1 MVCRHHRLLPL
12 PAVLGARYKANT
24 SIWFHGNKE
33 YLYYWRELWR
43 NLFGNNGF
51 INGNQGRKSEIFK
64 ESRSPALPSP
74 PPYPRRPSK
83 KFTQSFQDENES
95 LRYFFYVP
103 YKWKRRHSSE
113 ELCAESKEMFGA
125 IRTIIIIKT
134 RFFNEIQN
142 FWSSWGV
149 MRIWYS
155 PNRGGS
161 NDKLRWTGNTTNT
174 HIKHDHFSHF
184 TELFTFRFH
193 IIA

>member
-51 INGNQGRKSEIFK
+51 INGKQGRKSEIFK

-95 LRYFFYVP
+95 LRYFFTFYISG
-103 YKWKRRHSSE
+103 KEDILRRNCVQNLKKCSGPSGQKSSSRRDS
-113 ELCAESKEMFGA
+113 LTKFRIFGVL
-125 IRTIIIIKT
+125 
-134 RFFNEIQN
+134 E
-142 FWSSWGV
+142 V
-149 MRIWYS
+149 
-155 PNRGGS
+155 
-161 NDKLRWTGNTTNT
+161 
-174 HIKHDHFSHF
+174 
-184 TELFTFRFH
+184 
-193 IIA
+193 